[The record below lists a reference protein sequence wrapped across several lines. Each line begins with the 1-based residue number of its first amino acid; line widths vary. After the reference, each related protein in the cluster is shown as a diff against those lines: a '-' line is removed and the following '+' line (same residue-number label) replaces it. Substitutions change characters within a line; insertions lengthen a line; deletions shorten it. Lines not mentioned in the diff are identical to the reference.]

1 MKRKMNFRD
10 KLMTPF
16 VIIIMNIK
24 LVVVELKKSNQSVTC
39 CKLIKHASM
48 AYIEGQMHHII

>member
-16 VIIIMNIK
+16 VIIIMNNIK
-24 LVVVELKKSNQSVTC
+24 LVELKKPNQSVTC

-48 AYIEGQMHHII
+48 AYIEGQMHQII